1 MRQLD
6 PPVTLHTVLEAGI
19 PLRYG
24 VVHAPDG
31 AWMYRWALEDVPEN
45 EDAYCEIVAWDY
57 KVWRQGG
64 FVNDPFRP
72 WTDDQDGCP
81 DGHA

>member
-1 MRQLD
+1 MRQFD

-31 AWMYRWALEDVPEN
+31 AWIYRWALEDATE
-45 EDAYCEIVAWDY
+45 EAAYCETVAQDY
-57 KVWRQGG
+57 RLWRQGE
-64 FVNDPFRP
+64 FADDPFDP
-72 WTDDQDGCP
+72 WTDDRDGCP